1 MYVQAITDF
10 DFMKKKFPQEVH
22 IVDLSDEVLDL
33 TCKAYQS
40 FTEDPKNI
48 RPEAILKNYE
58 IFTKEIITKQTK
70 SSDKYPEQNLC
81 RLFKNDGEKAIFEME
96 SGVKIFIYRDDLVML
111 RGIGTLVSAE
121 NSAFTGNGALAK
133 SILQRAGPFYK
144 KHHDQ
149 VQLDSRNKRVS
160 KGSTI
165 AIDAGKLDYRFV
177 IHAVVSRFS
186 EDADRKKDELVD
198 LKITTLNVL
207 RHGDFLC
214 TSEKKSKNLEKIAM
228 PLLGAGDIRNPRL
241 LELLCSYVYLGI
253 QEFFRYP
260 RGLKEVHLV
269 SFNEKTHRA
278 FMKVFIDV
286 SANDFLASKNYPPL
300 NFPSLRNTDDKREAA
315 NASSAIWKTEES
327 TLVNWNDIHHKTKP
341 TEESKC
347 KCHCSDCDYLHCVQ
361 ELEDKGITVSKTEKK
376 RTEKIMNTGML

>member
-10 DFMKKKFPQEVH
+10 DFMKKKYPQEVH

-40 FTEDPKNI
+40 YTEDPNNI
-48 RPEAILKNYE
+48 NPKAILKNYE
-58 IFTKEIITKQTK
+58 IFTKEIITKQTI
-70 SSDKYPEQNLC
+70 SFDKYPEQNPC
-81 RLFKNDGEKAIFEME
+81 RLFKNDGEKAMFEME

-133 SILQRAGPFYK
+133 SILQRAGLFYK

-149 VQLDSRNKRVS
+149 VQLDSRKKRVS

-165 AIDAGKLDYRFV
+165 AMDAGKLDYRFV

-207 RHGDFLC
+207 RHADLLC

-228 PLLGAGDIRNPRL
+228 PLLGAGMYIHCIFFSHFSAYLSLILFNFYVTIASYTNHIIFIIVL
-241 LELLCSYVYLGI
+241 FLCSIRDCSNSLTL
-253 QEFFRYP
+253 FRCDKKP
-260 RGLKEVHLV
+260 SHFRIV
-269 SFNEKTHRA
+269 
-278 FMKVFIDV
+278 VFLCI
-286 SANDFLASKNYPPL
+286 S
-300 NFPSLRNTDDKREAA
+300 RNSRILQISQWVKR
-315 NASSAIWKTEES
+315 SSS
-327 TLVNWNDIHHKTKP
+327 
-341 TEESKC
+341 
-347 KCHCSDCDYLHCVQ
+347 
-361 ELEDKGITVSKTEKK
+361 G
-376 RTEKIMNTGML
+376 